1 MKTAKTALVFL
12 SAIGLVALEGCA
24 SESTSNGESVGAVNA
39 RLHRAK
45 DCNDLN
51 LQLQAD
57 ALAKLNKL
65 VDQQIGAI
73 KKYGWNNYGYGGY
86 GVDDSYANAGAS
98 KSTSAPEAASDSA
111 ASASGSGQ
119 RATSHSET
127 TIQVK
132 GVDEADI
139 VKTDGKNI
147 FLLHGNK
154 LEVVNAWP
162 KEALAERG
170 SKEIEGQPSEMY
182 VDSDPTSGDAK
193 IVVYSEGNGYSVYKA
208 AGVTPKDSYGD
219 VYFGGG
225 YGGGVARGAA
235 DDSVSSSAGAAG
247 APTKEIAPTPAEDAG
262 PPPETDAGT
271 SEDGGAT
278 DAAPDPD
285 PVPPVKPV
293 PNDPWAPLTKVTVL
307 TFHGA
312 DASISVDQEMYFEG
326 NYLDSRK
333 VGSQVRTVLNGGGHG
348 PTLDFSWSGS
358 YPTTADEAIAALEE
372 VRARNTKI
380 IQATTSD
387 TWVPYSFTKKGDAVT
402 ANTTAC
408 EDYYTPDAGT
418 TQYGLTQ
425 IESFDLAAP
434 ANAPRGTAVVGAAN
448 TVYATADSMYVA
460 GQAWLENPIYAV
472 SGVAEV
478 DAVPPTASSGGAS
491 SAGSSGSAGETK
503 PASLGLRDSKTPI
516 VLTPIST
523 TRTHIHKFEFASDPT
538 FANYVASGSI
548 AGAVKDQYS
557 LDDQSGFLRVAT
569 TDYLAY
575 VDNEGQ
581 GYWTNSQPRS
591 VNHVLVLQQ
600 QGEGLQEVGNVGDL
614 APDEQIYSTRFI
626 GNRGY
631 VVTYR
636 QVDPLFTLDL
646 SDPKKPRVVAAL
658 KIPGFSEFMQ
668 PIDDNHILT
677 IGRDGT
683 DTGRQ
688 LGLALKI
695 FDVTDLANPKVSQQF
710 SYSAKDYGQS
720 DAEWDP
726 KAFTYFGEKKL
737 LAFPYVSYSNTGT
750 QSSLEIFSVDTAAGF
765 TKLGSIDHSPFYAK
779 SPYGYCGGYFTPQVR
794 RGVFLEDVAY
804 SISYGGIVAKKVS
817 ELAGAGVSLALPTPN
832 YSYGYGYAYADVCY
846 ATDDVAMK

>member
-12 SAIGLVALEGCA
+12 SALGLVALEGCA
-24 SESTSNGESVGAVNA
+24 SESTSTGESTGATTS

-51 LQLQAD
+51 QQLQAD
-57 ALAKLNKL
+57 ALAKLNKQI
-65 VDQQIGAI
+65 DQQIDAI
-73 KKYGWNNYGYGGY
+73 KKYGWNTYGYGY
-86 GVDDSYANAGAS
+86 GVDDSYANAGTS
-98 KSTSAPEAASDSA
+98 KSTSAPEAASDNA
-111 ASASGSGQ
+111 ASAGGSGA
-119 RATSHSET
+119 RAGSHSET

-170 SKEIEGQPSEMY
+170 SKQIEGQPSEMY
-182 VDSDPTSGDAK
+182 VDSDLATGNAK
-193 IVVYSEGNGYSVYKA
+193 IVIYSQGNGYAIYKA
-208 AGVTPKDSYGD
+208 AGVTPKSSYGD
-219 VYFGGG
+219 VYYGYG
-225 YGGGVARGAA
+225 YGGGVARGGAA
-235 DDSVSSSAGAAG
+235 VDSATSTSAGAPAKES
-247 APTKEIAPTPAEDAG
+247 APEPALDAG
-262 PPPETDAGT
+262 PAPYDVDSGTVDYDGGSADGGSDEKPVDPET
-271 SEDGGAT
+271 
-278 DAAPDPD
+278 
-285 PVPPVKPV
+285 PV
-293 PNDPWAPLTKVTVL
+293 NSDPWAPLTKVTVL
-307 TFHGA
+307 TFNGA
-312 DASISVDQEMYFEG
+312 NASITVDQELYFEG
-326 NYLDSRK
+326 DYLDSRK

-348 PTLDFSWSGS
+348 PSLDYSWTGT
-358 YPTTADEAIAALEE
+358 YPTTAAEAIAALEE

-387 TWVPYSFTKKGDAVT
+387 TWVPYSFTKSGDVVK

-425 IESFDLAAP
+425 IETFDLKSP
-434 ANAPRGTAVVGAAN
+434 ANAPRGTAVVGAAS
-448 TVYATADSMYVA
+448 TVYSTADSMYVA
-460 GQAWLENPIYAV
+460 GQAWIEGPLYANDMTT
-472 SGVAEV
+472 V
-478 DAVPPTASSGGAS
+478 DAVPPSASSGASEGSTGA
-491 SAGSSGSAGETK
+491 AGEPK
-503 PASLGLRDSKTPI
+503 PASLGLRDAKSPI
-516 VLTPIST
+516 VLKPIST

-548 AGAVKDQYS
+548 AGGVKDQYS
-557 LDDQSGFLRVAT
+557 LDDQNGFLRVAS

-575 VDNEGQ
+575 VDNDGK
-581 GYWTNSQPRS
+581 GYWTSSQPNS
-591 VNHVLVLQQ
+591 VNHVFVLQQ
-600 QGEGLQEVGNVGDL
+600 QAGGLTEVGNVGDL
-614 APDEQIYSTRFI
+614 APDERIYSTRFV

-636 QVDPLFTLDL
+636 QVDPLFTIDL

-683 DTGRQ
+683 DSGQQ
-688 LGLALKI
+688 LGLSLKI

-720 DAEWDP
+720 EAEWDP

-737 LAFPYVSYSNTGT
+737 LAFPYVSYGNTGT
-750 QSSLEIFSVDTAAGF
+750 QSSLEIFSVDTASGF
-765 TKLGSIDHSPFYAK
+765 SKLGSIDHSSFYTK

-817 ELAGAGVSLALPTPN
+817 ELANAGVSLALPAPN
-832 YSYGYGYAYADVCY
+832 YSYGYGYAVADVCY
-846 ATDDVAMK
+846 AVDDVK